1 MWKNIVYMKAGW
13 LKPAIFQL
21 RWLHCYDVEGV
32 IVYEVWAFLCQNPGY
47 SPGLISTYRTY
58 RRSVK
63 LTCLEE
69 LWGRT
74 LSIYKQRFM
83 DFSLATKSL
92 SPPMM
97 ASCSALSGLEAKD
110 SFIRNHSQT
119 KHSLCFDD
127 CCLTYACR
135 TCVFGPHHSSS

>member
-1 MWKNIVYMKAGW
+1 MKKHCIHESWMIDACYISTQVTS
-13 LKPAIFQL
+13 LL
-21 RWLHCYDVEGV
+21 RCGGCHSL
-32 IVYEVWAFLCQNPGY
+32 WAFLCQNPGY

-97 ASCSALSGLEAKD
+97 ASCSAPSGLEAKD

-119 KHSLCFDD
+119 RHSLCFDD
-127 CCLTYACR
+127 CCLNYACR